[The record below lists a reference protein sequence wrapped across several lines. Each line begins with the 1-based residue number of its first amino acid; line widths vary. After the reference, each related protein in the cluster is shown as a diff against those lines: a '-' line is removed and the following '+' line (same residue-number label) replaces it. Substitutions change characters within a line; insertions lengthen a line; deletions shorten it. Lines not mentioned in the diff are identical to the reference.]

1 MSPESRSPSPLDD
14 ALAVVERFVAEVTGR
29 TPTSDEI
36 AAALRRYF
44 VLKEI
49 TDHIEMDRKQADS
62 G

>member
-1 MSPESRSPSPLDD
+1 VSPESRSPSPLDD

-49 TDHIEMDRKQADS
+49 TDHIEMDREQADS